1 MGALY
6 LGVHPRMASISPII
20 LEEEG
25 SRLRAAY
32 QRAKLTRRLTQTDVA
47 AECGWKNA
55 STFNRILS
63 GRIPLTLDS
72 LTKLAQVLKLSPAA
86 ISPRLAHES
95 GDLDNMRISRLLS
108 VSLVRSVTRG
118 CWGEPFVTARRILFY
133 SADETAFALTF
144 ESGLEPIGFS
154 GWVVVIEPASRA
166 VVGDRVVVRN
176 GAGKYSIGLVAEPDK
191 SGGFAVEIEGRGAV
205 LTTPQRCM
213 LVAAMLPESQLV

>member
-1 MGALY
+1 
-6 LGVHPRMASISPII
+6 MATISPII

-72 LTKLAQVLKLSPAA
+72 LSRLAQVLKISPAA

-95 GDLDNMRISRLLS
+95 GDLNDMRVSRLLA

-118 CWGEPFVTARRILFY
+118 SWGEPFVTAHRVLFY

-144 ESGLEPIGFS
+144 ESGLQPLGCN
-154 GWVVVIEPASRA
+154 GWVMVVEPASQT
-166 VVGDRVVVRN
+166 VVGDWVIVRN
-176 GAGKYSIGLVAEPDK
+176 GVGKYTLGLVVEPGK
-191 SGGFAVEIEGRGAV
+191 AGGFAVEVEGRGVV

-213 LVAAMLPESQLV
+213 LVAAMLPSSQLV